1 MGGLFPVHEKSE
13 TETEVCLKS
22 MHQSQCNC
30 NAATNHHFI
39 DHHSQ
44 QILILPTRP
53 VAGSFITGAYNAWR
67 QCFTLWTSKF
77 WTISYYISYGQGL
90 YLLYTLLCQ
99 YLLWTRFIEIFYLS
113 DEWFPSLCSFILF
126 SHNRLQIYLDPT
138 VRINKDPD
146 LLPGIKLGVN
156 ILDTCSRDTY
166 ALNQVFKFW
175 TWTFFLF
182 LLVCISSTPTSVT
195 LSNILTFML

>member
-1 MGGLFPVHEKSE
+1 MHEKSE

-77 WTISYYISYGQGL
+77 WTISYCISYGQGF

-99 YLLWTRFIEIFYLS
+99 YFLWTIFIDIYSS

-126 SHNRLQIYLDPT
+126 SHNRLQISGS
-138 VRINKDPD
+138 NFKDQQRPGPPSWNQAWCQYPRH
-146 LLPGIKLGVN
+146 LQPRHIRPQPGIQ
-156 ILDTCSRDTY
+156 ILD
-166 ALNQVFKFW
+166 LK
-175 TWTFFLF
+175 
-182 LLVCISSTPTSVT
+182 LL
-195 LSNILTFML
+195 

>member
-1 MGGLFPVHEKSE
+1 MILGGLFPVHEKSE

-30 NAATNHHFI
+30 NAATNHHLI

-53 VAGSFITGAYNAWR
+53 VGGSFITGAYNAWR

-77 WTISYYISYGQGL
+77 WTISYCMSYGQGL

-99 YLLWTRFIEIFYLS
+99 YLLWTRFIEIYICLMNGFPRCVLLFFFHTTDFKYICIQLLGSTKTRTSFLESSLVSISSTLAAETHTPSTRYLNS
-113 DEWFPSLCSFILF
+113 ELESF
-126 SHNRLQIYLDPT
+126 
-138 VRINKDPD
+138 V
-146 LLPGIKLGVN
+146 
-156 ILDTCSRDTY
+156 
-166 ALNQVFKFW
+166 
-175 TWTFFLF
+175 
-182 LLVCISSTPTSVT
+182 VCISSTSQWH
-195 LSNILTFML
+195 

>member
-1 MGGLFPVHEKSE
+1 MILGGLFPVHEKSE

-99 YLLWTRFIEIFYLS
+99 YLLWTRFIEIYICLMN
-113 DEWFPSLCSFILF
+113 DFPRCVLLF
-126 SHNRLQIYLDPT
+126 FFHTTDFKYLDPT
-138 VRINKDPD
+138 HRINKDPD

-175 TWTFFLF
+175 T
-182 LLVCISSTPTSVT
+182 
-195 LSNILTFML
+195 